1 VLGLDSARL
10 ICATLLTLL
19 IGLALDANVQLLDGA
34 RPELNARRPG
44 IGVERIKVA
53 IIGGGCAGIAAAF
66 ELSRPEHKRKF
77 DITIYQLGWRLGG
90 KGASGR
96 GPHGRIEE
104 HGFHVWMGCYENAF
118 RLMRECYQ
126 ELGRDPRSC
135 RIADWRDA
143 FFPAPFLTVAAPR
156 QDGSYSTL
164 VSYFPPAEGL
174 PGDPITDN
182 NPFTVSSYLAHAAN
196 ALRTMLLTV
205 ETRLAQSA
213 ERQSYIYRPTEQRGD
228 SLLSLLPQE
237 LTVRISRLLKLGL
250 LATTAGML
258 EALGLLQ
265 ALFERSSIYPSV
277 FIPTLE
283 TIASTIRRQLEAFIN
298 QDWEFLILW
307 QAIDLELSS
316 MIGIIRF
323 GLFADPR
330 GFDAINDYDFREWI
344 RLNGASESTVNSPLV
359 RASYDLAMAYEDGNF
374 SQARHAAG
382 VALRGSL
389 RFLFT
394 YRGSIVWKMRAGMG
408 DVVFAPFYEVLRR
421 RGVSFR
427 FFHRLEAVR
436 MAEPQGLKPGERGYV
451 KALEFAIQAEVRN
464 NEYQPLIDIDGLPC
478 WPSAPDFPQLVNG
491 DGLRDHRFES
501 HWDKRCVSR
510 KTLRVCEDFDFV
522 VLAVGLGAIPHV
534 CQELVER
541 DKRWHDMVTNIRT
554 VETQAFQLWLNE
566 DMEALGWDG
575 PAVSMCGFE
584 RPFDTWGD
592 MRHLIDEERSPI
604 RPKAIAYF
612 CSALSEPDQQALDE
626 PEYDLKRREQVRRD
640 AIAFL
645 NQHIRQLWPLAVTR
659 SGRFR
664 WELLLSQ
671 TRDAEV
677 EGEDRFNTQF
687 YTANVNPTDR
697 YVLSTPGTQ
706 KFRISPL
713 DNTYDNLTIA
723 GDWTACGLDT
733 GCVESAM
740 ISGRLAAHAI
750 SGYPAL
756 RDIIGYDHP

>member
-1 VLGLDSARL
+1 ME
-10 ICATLLTLL
+10 
-19 IGLALDANVQLLDGA
+19 
-34 RPELNARRPG
+34 P
-44 IGVERIKVA
+44 IKVA
-53 IIGGGCAGIAAAF
+53 IVGGGCAAIAAAF
-66 ELSRPEHKRKF
+66 ELSRAEHDGKYE
-77 DITIYQLGWRLGG
+77 ITMYQLGWRLGG

-96 GPHGRIEE
+96 GPNDRIEE

-126 ELGRDPRSC
+126 ELGRDPRTC

-143 FFPAPFLTVAAPR
+143 FFPAPFLTVAAPK

-164 VSYFPPAEGL
+164 VSYFPAAEGL
-174 PGDPITDN
+174 PGDPIARND
-182 NPFTVSSYLAHAAN
+182 PFTVSSYLAHAAN

-205 ETRLAQSA
+205 ETRLPGSADRRLASDGGPAPPGRNPQS
-213 ERQSYIYRPTEQRGD
+213 
-228 SLLSLLPQE
+228 SLLPEE
-237 LTVRISRLLKLGL
+237 LSGRIAHLLKLGL
-250 LATTAGML
+250 LATTAGIV

-265 ALFERSSIYPSV
+265 ALFERSAIYPNV
-277 FIPTLE
+277 FVPVLE

-298 QDWEFLILW
+298 TDWEVLILW
-307 QAIDLELSS
+307 HAIDLELTS

-323 GLFADPR
+323 GLFSDPR

-344 RLNGASESTVNSPLV
+344 RMNGGSESTINSPLV
-359 RASYDLAMAYEDGNF
+359 RASYDLAMAYEGGDYTR
-374 SQARHAAG
+374 ARHAAG

-408 DVVFAPFYEVLRR
+408 DVVFAPFYEVLKR

-427 FFHRLEAVR
+427 FFHRLESVR
-436 MAEPQGLKPGERGYV
+436 MADPAELLPGERGYV
-451 KALEFAIQAEVRN
+451 KALEFAVQAEVKDGNYR
-464 NEYQPLIDIDGLPC
+464 PLIDVDGLPC
-478 WPSAPDFPQLVNG
+478 WPSAPDFSQLVNG
-491 DGLRDHRFES
+491 DRLRDRRFES
-501 HWDKRCVSR
+501 HWDSRFVAR
-510 KTLRVCEDFDFV
+510 KTLRVSEDFDFV
-522 VLAVGLGAIPHV
+522 VLGVGLGAIPYV
-534 CQELVER
+534 CGELVER
-541 DKRWHDMVTNIRT
+541 DKRWSDMVANIRT
-554 VETQAFQLWLNE
+554 VETQAFQLWMNE
-566 DMEALGWDG
+566 EMETLGWEG

-592 MRHLIDEERSPI
+592 MRHLIEQERWQVA
-604 RPKAIAYF
+604 PKAIAYF
-612 CSALSEPDQQALDE
+612 CSALTGPDEQAMNEPD
-626 PEYDLKRREQVRRD
+626 YDLKRREQVRRD
-640 AIAFL
+640 AIDFL
-645 NQHIRQLWPLAVTR
+645 NRHIGQLWPRAVTR

-664 WELLLSQ
+664 WELLMSPD
-671 TRDAEV
+671 RDCRAQ
-677 EGEDRFNTQF
+677 GEERFRSQF
-687 YTANVNPTDR
+687 YTANVNPTER

-706 KFRISPL
+706 KYRISPL

-756 RDIIGYDHP
+756 PEIIGYDHP